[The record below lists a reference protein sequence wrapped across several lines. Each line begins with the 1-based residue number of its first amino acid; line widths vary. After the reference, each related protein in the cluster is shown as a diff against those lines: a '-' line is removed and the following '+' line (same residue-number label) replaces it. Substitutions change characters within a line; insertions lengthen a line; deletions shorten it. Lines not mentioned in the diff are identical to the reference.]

1 MKFLGIIL
9 ALSVLVF
16 LHEFG
21 HYIVA
26 RAFGMRV
33 RVFSIGFG
41 PVIAR
46 WRPKGSE
53 TVFQLAA
60 IPVLAYVQIAGMSPT
75 EPYDPNDRGSYQNAS
90 ALGRFFTIAA
100 GPMANYLAASA
111 IIFLVLLI
119 GGVNRP
125 RIGEVEANG
134 PAATVGLRA
143 NNVVLRVG
151 DTVPND
157 FRDLIAAVQLSQGR
171 PLPVRVRRDGAVV
184 DTRVTA
190 RMDDARHQWRIG
202 VRASAVEATE
212 RIPFGLVVRQTLVAP
227 ARLTVEQVKAIG
239 RMIRGREKLQV
250 MGPVGIVYETARVAE
265 HSLRHAFDAFAIISL
280 ALFFFNLL
288 PVPALDGGRL
298 VFLAY
303 EMLLRR
309 KPSPR
314 FEERATTVSMLLL
327 LSLSAVIIVRD
338 IFQIATRSS

>member
-21 HYIVA
+21 HYLVA

-53 TVFQLAA
+53 TIFQVAA
-60 IPVLAYVQIAGMSPT
+60 IPILAYVQIAGMSPT

-100 GPMANYLAASA
+100 GPMANYLAASV
-111 IIFLVLLI
+111 IIFLVLFL

-125 RIGEVEANG
+125 RIGEVEAGG
-134 PAATVGLRA
+134 PAAAAGLMA
-143 NNVVLRVG
+143 NDVVLRVG
-151 DTVPND
+151 GAVPND
-157 FRDLIAAVQLSQGR
+157 FRDLIASVQQAQGR
-171 PLPVRVRRDGAVV
+171 AVPVRVRRGEAVV
-184 DTRVTA
+184 DAMVAA
-190 RMDDARHQWRIG
+190 RMDPERHQWRIG
-202 VRASAVEATE
+202 IRGSAVAASE
-212 RIPFGLVVRQTLVAP
+212 RVPVGLVLRQTLVAP

-239 RMIRGREKLQV
+239 RMVRGRESLQV

-288 PVPALDGGRL
+288 PIPALDGGRL

-303 EMLLRR
+303 EMILRR

-314 FEERATTVSMLLL
+314 FEERATTVSMVVL

-338 IFQIATRSS
+338 IFHIASRS